1 MRKMTLY
8 RSVLIGMTVM
18 LAAVLLGTLANVLC
32 ILDILPLIWCFA
44 THGVLFFLGC
54 AVPSICFFLRM
65 RNRQFFWTPEDLMAN
80 STPLLTLGMFLIMLL
95 VIWVGSFTAALL
107 L

>member
-8 RSVLIGMTVM
+8 RSVLVGMTGM
-18 LAAVLLGTLANVLC
+18 LAAVLFGTLANILC
-32 ILDILPLIWCFA
+32 ILNVLPLVACFT

-54 AVPSICFFLRM
+54 AIPIVCFLLRL
-65 RNRQFFWTPEDLMAN
+65 RAKHFFWEPEELFVHA
-80 STPLLTLGMFLIMLL
+80 TPLLVLGMLLIMLL
-95 VIWVGSFTAALL
+95 AVWVGSFTAALL

>member
-18 LAAVLLGTLANVLC
+18 LIAVLLGTLANVLC
-32 ILDILPLIWCFA
+32 ILNVLPLILCFA

-54 AVPSICFFLRM
+54 AIPCVCFVLRM
-65 RNRQFFWTPEDLMAN
+65 RDRELFWTPEELSAN
-80 STPLLTLGMFLIMLL
+80 SAPLLTLGMFLIMLL

>member
-18 LAAVLLGTLANVLC
+18 IAAVLLGTLANVLC
-32 ILDILPLIWCFA
+32 ILNVLPLVWCFA

-54 AVPSICFFLRM
+54 AIPCVCFFLRM
-65 RNRQFFWTPEDLMAN
+65 RARELFWTPDDLAVN
-80 STPLLTLGMFLIMLL
+80 SAPLLTLGMFLIMLL

>member
-8 RSVLIGMTVM
+8 RSILIGMTVM

-32 ILDILPLIWCFA
+32 ILRILPLVWCFT
-44 THGVLFFLGC
+44 THGALFFLGC
-54 AVPSICFFLRM
+54 AVPCVCFLLRM
-65 RNRQFFWTPEDLMAN
+65 RDRELVWSPEEFMVN
-80 STPLLTLGMFLIMLL
+80 SAPLLTLGMFLIMLL

>member
-8 RSVLIGMTVM
+8 RSVLLGMLSLMT
-18 LAAVLLGTLANVLC
+18 AFLLGTLANILC
-32 ILDILPLIWCFA
+32 ATDVLPLDFCFA

-54 AVPSICFFLRM
+54 LVPAICFFLRL
-65 RNRQFFWTPEDLMAN
+65 RAGNLFWKPDELCAKAV
-80 STPLLTLGMFLIMLL
+80 LLL
-95 VIWVGSFTAALL
+95 VLGVLLILSLAVWAGSFAAALL